1 MDTEAR
7 DVVDMDTD
15 TTTFTSAWD
24 GMKLVLPNTL
34 TLNLAEAM
42 ASASFAI
49 PAGFSV
55 LLYADFDGIDAQV
68 SSTTWPAVAKG
79 PFTVRLAAQPAK
91 AWGSDTI
98 TLNIKRMTGKSFKV
112 TAFKSDAVHELK
124 DRIEMVTEIM
134 PHIQRL
140 IWKGK
145 SLLDHHSLKSIGLRD
160 GDTVH
165 VIRVQNN
172 AQRLGVVDASNNRIV
187 LKITRL
193 ACRSKTVSINARTSD
208 TVQQLKESIKQAT
221 GIAAYIQRA
230 IWHGNMFYDGHTLGQ
245 IGIQSG
251 DIVLLMFDLETREPV
266 ELRDPALSF
275 QMFVKGLSGKTE
287 TYPVYGSDT
296 VHQLKVAIHQR
307 TGVPHDISRLI
318 FAGKHLEDH
327 RDLSSYGI
335 SKEATVHLVLS
346 LCGGKPVIYLFP
358 TSILPSATVRLTLV
372 PSWTFSALYPV
383 VKPDTSILGGDS
395 TVVWN
400 VSATPDGSLVDLAS
414 GEELAYL
421 FWEAHTIDLQISDLS
436 DPSHHSKRSVS
447 SGPRND
453 LAFDPRRPSLTPD
466 NAILLPLSTLL
477 PYLSKILKSLTLH
490 TSARNDFITYWLP
503 SFIRLDTRGMLI
515 AMRFVPQVEYAQAA
529 KVEVEPRPDVVTRIF
544 MLFGGVKGS
553 NREEWVD
560 AEARVATIDWG
571 TAIGLKP
578 EATDQTLFRVLEW
591 GGMEVLN
598 F

>member
-1 MDTEAR
+1 MDTKAR

-24 GMKLVLPNTL
+24 GLKLMLPNTA

-49 PAGFSV
+49 PVGFSV
-55 LLYADFDGIDAQV
+55 LLYASFDGIDAQV

-91 AWGSDTI
+91 AWRRETI
-98 TLNIKRMTGKSFKV
+98 SLNIKRMTGKILHV

-140 IWKGK
+140 IWNGK
-145 SLLDHHSLKSIGLRD
+145 SLLDHQGLKSIGLRD

-165 VIRVQNN
+165 VIRVQSH
-172 AQRLGVVDASNNRIV
+172 AQRLGVVDASDNRIV
-187 LKITRL
+187 LKIERL
-193 ACRSKTVSINARTSD
+193 SCRSKTVSINAWTSD

-230 IWHGNMFYDGHTLGQ
+230 IWHGNILYDGHTLGQ

-251 DIVLLMFDLETREPV
+251 DIVLIMFNLETREPV
-266 ELRDPALSF
+266 ELRDPALELNI
-275 QMFVKGLSGKTE
+275 FVKGLSGE
-287 TYPVYGSDT
+287 TKWYLLYGSDT

-358 TSILPSATVRLTLV
+358 TSILPSAT
-372 PSWTFSALYPV
+372 PH
-383 VKPDTSILGGDS
+383 TSILGGDS

-421 FWEAHTIDLQISDLS
+421 FWEAHTTDLRISDLS

-453 LAFDPRRPSLTPD
+453 LAFDPRRPSLTPH
-466 NAILLPLSTLL
+466 NAILLPLSALL

-490 TSARNDFITYWLP
+490 TAARNDFITYWLP

-515 AMRFVPQVEYAQAA
+515 AMRFVPQDEYAQAA
-529 KVEVEPRPDVVTRIF
+529 KLEVEPRPDVVTRIF
-544 MLFGGVKGS
+544 MLFGGVKSS
-553 NREEWVD
+553 NREDWVD
-560 AEARVATIDWG
+560 AEARVATVDWG

-578 EATDQTLFRVLEW
+578 EATDQALFRVLEW